1 MRPVTIDAPSA
12 TFSVRGRQWHLFH
25 VCGVT
30 GYVTAVAVAAL
41 LTWALRLS
49 PGVMAVAAIAGAAIL
64 FALTYATTVILGREV
79 IVNYHH
85 MIAVSAVTALVAW
98 TAGVPVVA
106 HVAAFVVSLLVF
118 MGFGRLGCLSAG
130 CCHGR
135 PAEWGIRY
143 GKRHAASGFPAQL
156 VGVVLLPTQLI
167 DAAWAFTAAAAG
179 AVSLIGGALPGVVLV
194 TVAAAYAGGRFVTEF
209 LRGDGD
215 RPRLGGLSE
224 AHWTSLILLCTAAG
238 VAWAT
243 RAGPRIALAG
253 FAVLAMAITLS
264 WLLVRLRTSA
274 PERRLLDPDH
284 VLELAGAVAIAR
296 GGTTLADGR
305 TLIAD
310 IHLATTSY
318 GVSVS
323 AGLVHGA
330 AGPPVRH
337 YTLSRDS
344 DRLSH
349 HAAQRLAR
357 TILSLRHPGCCGDL
371 VAGQSGGTFHLLVP
385 PPVQRPPRQ
394 NCITRISAKS
404 VINELPL
411 EGPSP

>member
-1 MRPVTIDAPSA
+1 MTIDAPPA

-25 VCGVT
+25 VFGVT
-30 GYVTAVAVAAL
+30 GYVTAAAVAAL

-64 FALTYATTVILGREV
+64 FALTYATTMILGREV

-85 MIAVSAVTALVAW
+85 MLAVSAVTALVAW

-106 HVAAFVVSLLVF
+106 HMAAFVVSLLVF
-118 MGFGRLGCLSAG
+118 MGFGRLGCLSTG

-135 PAEWGIRY
+135 PAEWGVRY
-143 GKRHAASGFPAQL
+143 GERHVAAGFPAQL
-156 VGVVLLPTQLI
+156 MGVTLLPTQLI
-167 DAAWAFTAAAAG
+167 DAAWSFTAAAAG
-179 AVSLIGGALPGVVLV
+179 AVFLIRAVSPGVVLV
-194 TVAAAYAGGRFVTEF
+194 TVSAAYAGGRFVTEF

-238 VAWAT
+238 AAWVT
-243 RAGPRIALAG
+243 RIGPRIALSG
-253 FAVLAMAITLS
+253 FAVLAAAITLS

-274 PERRLLDPDH
+274 AERQLLDPDH
-284 VLELAGAVAIAR
+284 LLELAGAVAIAR
-296 GGTTLADGR
+296 GETTVADGR
-305 TLIAD
+305 SLVAD
-310 IHLATTSY
+310 IHLATTSH
-318 GVSVS
+318 GVSIS
-323 AGLVHGA
+323 AGLVNGA

-337 YTLSRDS
+337 YTLSHDS

-357 TILSLRHPGCCGDL
+357 TILSLRHPGCRGDL
-371 VAGQSGGTFHLLVP
+371 VAGQCGGTFHLLLVP
-385 PPVQRPPRQ
+385 PPARRPPR
-394 NCITRISAKS
+394 
-404 VINELPL
+404 
-411 EGPSP
+411 